1 MVAAILCQQRQPL
14 YEAVLRLERDGAAV
28 IERPL
33 ADAAVV
39 LSAGAC
45 VVLHDEADFQ
55 VRARGAVQ
63 LSH

>member
-1 MVAAILCQQRQPL
+1 MVAATLCRQRQPL
-14 YEAVLRLERDGAAV
+14 YEAVLRLERGGAAV

-45 VVLHDEADFQ
+45 VVLHDKDDFQ
-55 VRARGAVQ
+55 VRPQQSYV
-63 LSH
+63 